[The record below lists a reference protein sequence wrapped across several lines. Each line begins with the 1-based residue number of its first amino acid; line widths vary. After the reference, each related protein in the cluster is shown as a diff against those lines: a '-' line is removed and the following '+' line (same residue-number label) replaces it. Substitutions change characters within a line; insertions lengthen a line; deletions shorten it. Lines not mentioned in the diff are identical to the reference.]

1 MRDSGEALSVATDA
15 VALALQ
21 CGATEAEASV
31 AIGSRFSVEA
41 RDQTVT
47 KLEQSTGKGLS
58 LRIFVDGRKTTLS
71 TADFDAAAMRPAIER
86 AVAQARYVAVDP
98 FAGLPDVA
106 KDASIVDLQLFDE
119 AIALRPDAL
128 GRDDALAMEREMRA
142 TDARITNSNGSH
154 YAHGVSISALAN
166 SRGFAGAYRS
176 SRASR
181 SASPVAVDG
190 EHKRTAHYGTAG
202 RRLADLESADDVAAM
217 AARRTVELF
226 GARKPPTMRVP
237 VIFER
242 DVAAAVLGDI
252 FAAVNAANV
261 AVGNSW
267 LAGRVGDRIGSELVT
282 LVDDGTL
289 VGLLGSSPFDGE
301 GVPTQRT
308 AVFER
313 GVLRSFLYDGYNAR
327 KAGARSTGNSSRGG
341 ISPNTFYLE
350 AGAVSLADLIA
361 TTKRGVLVLDTIGF
375 ATEHAT
381 GSYSRGA
388 RGLLIENG
396 EVSYPIDEFTIAAPL
411 PEILAG
417 IDGVA
422 SDLRFDSSV
431 VSPSFRV
438 SEMTVS
444 GN

>member
-1 MRDSGEALSVATDA
+1 MKDSREALAVATDA

-31 AIGSRFSVEA
+31 TMGSRFSVEA
-41 RDQTVT
+41 RDRTVT
-47 KLEQSTGKGLS
+47 KLEQSIGKGLS
-58 LRIFVDGRKTTLS
+58 LRIFVDGRKTTFS
-71 TADFDAAAMRPAIER
+71 TADFDFGAMRPAIER
-86 AVAQARYVAVDP
+86 AVAQARHVAADP

-106 KDASIVDLQLFDE
+106 RDENIADLRLFDE
-119 AIALRPDAL
+119 AIAVRTEAS
-128 GRDDALAMEREMRA
+128 GRDDALAMEREIRA
-142 TDARITNSNGSH
+142 SDARVTNSSGSH
-154 YAHGVSISALAN
+154 YSHGTSVTALAN
-166 SRGFAGAYRS
+166 SRGFGAAYRS

-190 EHKRTAHYGTAG
+190 EHKRTAHYGTAA
-202 RRLADLESADDVAAM
+202 RRLADLESTGEVAAT

-237 VIFER
+237 VILER
-242 DVAAAVLGDI
+242 EVAAALLGDI
-252 FAAVNAANV
+252 FAAISAANV
-261 AVGNSW
+261 AAGNSW
-267 LAGRVGDRIGSELVT
+267 LAGRVGDCIGSELVT

-289 VGLLGSSPFDGE
+289 PGLLGSAPFDGE

-308 AVFER
+308 TVFDR
-313 GVLRSFLYDGYNAR
+313 GILRSFVYDAYHAR
-327 KAGARSTGNSSRGG
+327 KASAQSTGNSSGGG
-341 ISPNTFYLE
+341 IGPNSFYLE
-350 AGAVSLADLIA
+350 AGAVSLAELIA
-361 TTKRGVLVLDTIGF
+361 KTKRGVLVLDTIGF

-388 RGLLIENG
+388 RGLFVENG

-411 PEILAG
+411 PEILAR

-422 SDLRFDSSV
+422 NDLRFDSSV